1 MNCPNCGNNI
11 PDDSTFCTFC
21 GKDLKQSPPQSQ
33 APPETT
39 YAPPQGAYA
48 PPQGAYAPPQ
58 GAYAPPQP
66 IIQNFSAPVQD
77 ETVTMGEW
85 FGYLVLMAIPIC
97 NIIMM
102 FIFAFNPKIKPSKA
116 NLARLQLL
124 FLAIGVGIG
133 IIVLI
138 ILAATGALVAS
149 SYRGWY

>member
-1 MNCPNCGNNI
+1 MPR
-11 PDDSTFCTFC
+11 P
-21 GKDLKQSPPQSQ
+21 KARMP
-33 APPETT
+33 
-39 YAPPQGAYA
+39 PPQGAYA
-48 PPQGAYAPPQ
+48 P
-58 GAYAPPQP
+58 QP
-66 IIQNFSAPVQD
+66 IIQNFNTPVRD

-116 NLARLQLL
+116 NLAKLQLL

-138 ILAATGALVAS
+138 ILAATGALVANS
-149 SYRGWY
+149 IRYY